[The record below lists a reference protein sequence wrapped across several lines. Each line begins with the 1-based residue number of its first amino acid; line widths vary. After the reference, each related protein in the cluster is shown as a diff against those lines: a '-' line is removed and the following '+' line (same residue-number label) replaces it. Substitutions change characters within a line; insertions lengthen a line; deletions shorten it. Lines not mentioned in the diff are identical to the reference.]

1 MGSAIVPEVA
11 FADIEANGGR
21 FPEAA
26 AEMVRRRGCVIVRN
40 MLPKAEAEQLLAEL
54 TAYLT
59 SNNVDLNGK
68 ALKDIYWS
76 KSQVQDT
83 LQGDTSA
90 W

>member
-1 MGSAIVPEVA
+1 MPDVP
-11 FADIEANGGR
+11 FADLEAYGGR

-40 MLPKAEAEQLLAEL
+40 MLPEAEAEQMLTEL
-54 TAYLT
+54 TEYLT

-76 KSQVQDT
+76 KSQVQHN
-83 LQGDTSA
+83 LSNNLVVS
-90 W
+90 

>member
-1 MGSAIVPEVA
+1 MPEVA

-21 FPEAA
+21 FPEAV

-40 MLPKAEAEQLLAEL
+40 MLPKAEAEQMLTDL

-59 SNNVDLNGK
+59 TNNVDLNGK

-76 KSQVQDT
+76 KPQVQGT
-83 LQGDTSA
+83 
-90 W
+90 